1 MKAKKNSFNK
11 QFKPGTV
18 PDQHWD
24 ESVRVN
30 GPEVSS
36 PSEVR
41 KRQGVAI
48 GSQVEANPGMV
59 GKNDYARKRKK

>member
-1 MKAKKNSFNK
+1 MKKKNAFNK
-11 QFKPGTV
+11 QFKPGNF

-24 ESVRVN
+24 ESTRVN

-36 PSEVR
+36 PTAVR
-41 KRQGVAI
+41 KRQGVSL

-59 GKNDYARKRKK
+59 GKNDYSRKRRK